1 MAISFNS
8 SSSVNNFFNT
18 SLGVSNNTNSNG
30 INGLLSSGSL
40 SENSTI
46 KSGAY
51 KKLLTAY
58 YAKGE
63 NISATDKTETMNNQT
78 ISNQASNANGALLDI
93 KKMEISED
101 NKNSVQD
108 KIKGFVDS
116 YNDVIDKLA
125 ESDTKS
131 VLQKGVW
138 MTKSVASYAGVL
150 NKVGIQVGTD
160 NKLTLNVE
168 KFQAASIEQIESV
181 FKGNMSVGS
190 KISYKIN
197 QVENI
202 ATSNKMLGYTNKGE
216 KSPFSSVSMFD
227 QYL

>member
-8 SSSVNNFFNT
+8 SNAVNNFFNT
-18 SLGVSNNTNSNG
+18 SLGVSNSTNNSG

-40 SENSTI
+40 SEYSTI
-46 KSGAY
+46 KSGSY

-63 NISATDKTETMNNQT
+63 ELSVTDKSETMNNQT
-78 ISNQASNANGALLDI
+78 ISNKASDANSALAQI
-93 KKMEISED
+93 KKMDINEE
-101 NKNSVQD
+101 NKTGIQD
-108 KIKGFVDS
+108 KIKNFVDS
-116 YNDVIDKLA
+116 YNDVVNKLA

-138 MTKSVASYAGVL
+138 MTKAVSSYAGVL
-150 NKVGIQVGTD
+150 NKIGIEVGSD
-160 NKLTLNVE
+160 NKLTLNIE
-168 KFQAASIEQIESV
+168 KFQSASVEQIESV
-181 FKGNMSVGS
+181 FKGNLSVGS

-202 ATSNKMLGYTNKGE
+202 AISNKTLGYTNKGE
-216 KSPFSSVSMFD
+216 KSSSSSISIFD

>member
-1 MAISFNS
+1 MAIRFNT

-18 SLGVSNNTNSNG
+18 SFGISKNTASNG
-30 INGLLSSGSL
+30 INDLLSSGTL
-40 SENSTI
+40 SEYSSI
-46 KSGAY
+46 KSGSY
-51 KKLLTAY
+51 KKLLSAY
-58 YAKGE
+58 YAKSE
-63 NISATDKTETMNNQT
+63 DISNVNKTEVMNNQS
-78 ISNQASNANGALLDI
+78 ISSQASNANSSLSDI
-93 KKMEISED
+93 KKMDISEE
-101 NKNSVQD
+101 NKNNVQD
-108 KIKGFVDS
+108 KIKSFVDS

-138 MTKSVASYAGVL
+138 MTKAVASYAGVL
-150 NKVGIQVGTD
+150 NKVGIEVGSD

-168 KFQAASIEQIESV
+168 KFQSASLEQIESV

-202 ATSNKMLGYTNKGE
+202 ATSNKTLLYTNKGE
-216 KSPFSSVSMFD
+216 KSLNSSTSFFD
-227 QYL
+227 EYL